1 MHRRVSEVMTAAA
14 DVAAVGKQT
23 PFKEIV
29 RLLEERHVSGVPV
42 VDDDGIVVGVV
53 SEADLLA
60 RERYPHGSAETTLVE
75 GLRHRAEL
83 HKAGALTAAEMM
95 SCPAITIRAVATVRE
110 AARALAKAGVKRLV
124 VVDEAGR
131 LAGVVSRADLL
142 KVFLRPDQEIYRELV
157 EEVAPAG
164 EWAPPHALHVEVA
177 DGVVTLRGQVE
188 RHSQIAML
196 AHLAEAVDGVVRVEC
211 HLGYR
216 VDDRAVPVPLPGV
229 WLRQT

>member
-1 MHRRVSEVMTAAA
+1 MHYRVSDVMTAAA
-14 DVAAVGKQT
+14 DVAAVGKRT

-42 VDDDGIVVGVV
+42 VDDDRVVGVV

-60 RERYPHGSAETTLVE
+60 TERYPHGGAEATLVE

-83 HKAGALTAAEMM
+83 RKAGRLTAAEVM
-95 SCPAITIRAVATVRE
+95 SSPAITIAPSATVRE
-110 AARALAKAGVKRLV
+110 AARLLASAGVKRLP
-124 VVDEAGR
+124 VVDQDGR

-142 KVFLRPDQEIYRELV
+142 KVFLRPDEEIHRELV
-157 EEVAPAG
+157 EEVAPPG
-164 EWAPPHALHVEVA
+164 EWAPPHALCVEVA
-177 DGVVTLRGQVE
+177 YGVVRLRGQVE
-188 RHSQIAML
+188 RRSQIATL

-211 HLGYR
+211 HLGYK
-216 VDDRAVPVPLPGV
+216 VDDRVAPVPVPGM